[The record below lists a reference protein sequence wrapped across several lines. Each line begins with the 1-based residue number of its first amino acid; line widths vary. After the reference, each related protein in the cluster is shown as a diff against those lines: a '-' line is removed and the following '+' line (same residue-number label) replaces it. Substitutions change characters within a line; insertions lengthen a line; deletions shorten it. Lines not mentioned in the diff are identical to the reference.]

1 MDFTKFIITDFFTL
15 KTTNMLEMDLQ
26 TTDRLLNGML
36 WTLGP
41 YLDEQGA
48 ILNRPWLFELAES
61 YNEIVSMLP
70 VSWKL
75 EHHQFLHYD

>member
-1 MDFTKFIITDFFTL
+1 
-15 KTTNMLEMDLQ
+15 MLETLTSLKGISNLPMIELNIQ

-41 YLDEQGA
+41 YLDEKGA
-48 ILNRPWLFELAES
+48 ILERPWLFELAES

-70 VSWKL
+70 PHWKL

>member
-1 MDFTKFIITDFFTL
+1 
-15 KTTNMLEMDLQ
+15 MLEMDLQ
-26 TTDRLLNGML
+26 TIDRLLNGML

-41 YLDEQGA
+41 YLDQPGA
-48 ILNRPWLFELAES
+48 ILERPWLFELAES

-70 VSWKL
+70 VNWKL

>member
-1 MDFTKFIITDFFTL
+1 
-15 KTTNMLEMDLQ
+15 MLETLTSLKGISNLPMIELDIQ

-36 WTLGP
+36 WTIGP
-41 YLDEQGA
+41 YLDERGA
-48 ILNRPWLFELAES
+48 ILERPWLFELTES

-70 VSWKL
+70 AHWKL

>member
-1 MDFTKFIITDFFTL
+1 MLGTL
-15 KTTNMLEMDLQ
+15 KSLKGISNLPMIELDIQ

-41 YLDEQGA
+41 YLDEKGA
-48 ILNRPWLFELAES
+48 ILENPWLFELAES

-70 VSWKL
+70 AQWKL
-75 EHHQFLHYD
+75 EHHQFLHYE

>member
-1 MDFTKFIITDFFTL
+1 
-15 KTTNMLEMDLQ
+15 MLEMDLQ

-48 ILNRPWLFELAES
+48 ILDRPWLFELAES
-61 YNEIVSMLP
+61 YNKIVSMLP